1 MVLNL
6 EIGSVFSSASPM
18 AAAILRLLYLLLI
31 LGTGVL
37 AVIAAIIVISAIRFR
52 DRGREVPHQD
62 EGRRA
67 EVFWILGLGRP
78 AARDPRTNRA
88 HDAGRRPA
96 GGHAVAG
103 SGRDRPPVLA
113 GGPLPDKRR
122 RRQRGPHPGTAAL
135 ARADGVSG

>member
-1 MVLNL
+1 MVPNL

-18 AAAILRLLYLLLI
+18 AEAILRLLYLLLI

-37 AVIAAIIVISAIRFR
+37 AVIAAIVVISATRFR
-52 DRGREVPHQD
+52 DRGREVPHED

-67 EVFWILGLGRP
+67 FWILGLGRP

-88 HDAGRRPA
+88 HEAGRPPA
-96 GGHAVAG
+96 AGHAVAG
-103 SGRDRPPVLA
+103 SGRARPAVLA
-113 GGPLPDKRR
+113 RGPLSGTR
-122 RRQRGPHPGTAAL
+122 RRQRDPHPGRAAL